1 MTTSALPPSPAADPQ
16 ARRNVA
22 LLVAAQALGGASP
35 PIIIS
40 LGGIVGKTLAANP
53 SLATLPV
60 SLYNLGLALSTIPA
74 AMLMRWLAG
83 ARPMCSA
90 PCWPSCRG

>member
-1 MTTSALPPSPAADPQ
+1 MTPPASLPPPIATD
-16 ARRNVA
+16 ARRNVG
-22 LLVAAQALGGASP
+22 LLMAAQSLGGAAP

-40 LGGIVGKTLAANP
+40 LGGIVGQMLASNP

-74 AMLMRWLAG
+74 ALLMR
-83 ARPMCSA
+83 
-90 PCWPSCRG
+90 